1 VRSAAQRVGGELV
14 RSTSRLSTLLLN
26 QHFEPVSAEATGL
39 SDAAFS
45 DWSSAT
51 GQTAS
56 MPPVRALLLNTR
68 SYKSVAAILRNG
80 RYSAAASL

>member
-1 VRSAAQRVGGELV
+1 LLPLA
-14 RSTSRLSTLLLN
+14 RSTQLKNALLHAFLRLN